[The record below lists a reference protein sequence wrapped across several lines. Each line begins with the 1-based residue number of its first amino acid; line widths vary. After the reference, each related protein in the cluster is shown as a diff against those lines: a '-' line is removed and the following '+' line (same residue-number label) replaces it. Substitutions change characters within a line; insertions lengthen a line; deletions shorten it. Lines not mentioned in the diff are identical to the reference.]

1 MTENNIDDALAVIEN
16 HLFTSRINQSLKTAV
31 GLLLTE
37 YYSLRVQNRKLK
49 ERLKTSHT
57 RSEQ

>member
-1 MTENNIDDALAVIEN
+1 MTENNIDDALAMIEN
-16 HLFTSRINQSLKTAV
+16 HLFTSRINQSFKTAV
-31 GLLLTE
+31 FLLLAE